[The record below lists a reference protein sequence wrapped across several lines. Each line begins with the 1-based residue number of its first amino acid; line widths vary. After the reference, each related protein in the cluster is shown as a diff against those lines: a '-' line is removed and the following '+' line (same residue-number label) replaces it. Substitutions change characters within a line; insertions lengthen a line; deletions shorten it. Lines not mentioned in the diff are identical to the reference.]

1 MDRLKMSVL
10 YGADAVY
17 LAGTSFGMR
26 AFAGNFT
33 PEEMEEYENSLKNM
47 SDYYNII
54 DSAAELAEKRGRE
67 AGMAEGLA
75 KGREEGREEG
85 RNQTIRQLLE
95 SGMSIDM
102 IAEALNLTNEERL
115 QFR

>member
-1 MDRLKMSVL
+1 MHELTEIPEKFQDPEFKRLFLLSEIN
-10 YGADAVY
+10 
-17 LAGTSFGMR
+17 
-26 AFAGNFT
+26 NFT
-33 PEEMEEYENSLKNM
+33 PEELAQYLESLGSM

-75 KGREEGREEG
+75 RGREEG

-102 IAEALNLTNEERL
+102 IAEALNLTEEERL
-115 QFR
+115 MFQ

>member
-1 MDRLKMSVL
+1 MFI
-10 YGADAVY
+10 
-17 LAGTSFGMR
+17 LAEI
-26 AFAGNFT
+26 GNFT

-75 KGREEGREEG
+75 KGREEGR
-85 RNQTIRQLLE
+85 NQTIRQLLE

-115 QFR
+115 LFR

>member
-1 MDRLKMSVL
+1 MTQTKQTKTKREFAQLQCDFMFKRLFLLSEIN
-10 YGADAVY
+10 
-17 LAGTSFGMR
+17 
-26 AFAGNFT
+26 NFT
-33 PEEMEEYENSLKNM
+33 SDELAQYLESLESM

-75 KGREEGREEG
+75 RGREEG

-115 QFR
+115 LFQ